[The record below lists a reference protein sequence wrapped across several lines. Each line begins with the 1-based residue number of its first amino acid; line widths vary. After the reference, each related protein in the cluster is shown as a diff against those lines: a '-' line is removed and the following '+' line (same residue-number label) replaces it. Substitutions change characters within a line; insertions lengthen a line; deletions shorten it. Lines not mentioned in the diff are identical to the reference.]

1 MPHSI
6 VRQLTIRNT
15 LIQEQSNS
23 LPNCLQWTSKMVSH
37 RACLDSIL
45 ALESVTS
52 NDHPTRMP
60 SHDRPVSLSLSLK
73 PATRLLAA
81 RYHYASSIESIYYTY
96 PRSTLTA
103 KHPGFALWTCKYSTP
118 VSPNILPATSSS
130 SLPCNASEP
139 TIMCRPS

>member
-15 LIQEQSNS
+15 LIQDQSNS
-23 LPNCLQWTSKMVSH
+23 HPNCLQWTSKMVSH
-37 RACLDSIL
+37 HAYLDNIL

-60 SHDRPVSLSLSLK
+60 SHDRP
-73 PATRLLAA
+73 ATRLPVA
-81 RYHYASSIESIYYTY
+81 RYHYAPSIESICYTY